1 MRRVALFFSIAVLT
15 AAALIG
21 AAPAQAKAT
30 TKNLTFAV
38 DLTSSGTVLE
48 TLPGDITYGWNDL
61 RGPTRWGK
69 QDASMRFLGSV
80 DYVSGTGPFGGLI
93 TITRADGVKLGLSVS
108 GWATSPSEDAGT
120 ANAKFHG
127 TVTVIGGS
135 GPYAGATGV
144 GTMRGFRKA
153 ALGSPVTL
161 TFSLTVS
168 VPRK

>member
-1 MRRVALFFSIAVLT
+1 MRRAALSFSIAVLT